1 MCMTS
6 IFSRFFCSFLYH
18 TSRVIAD
25 TSVNSTLT
33 NTHNSYQ
40 TMVSHMPGMISFTH
54 TEPSDLLPGSTWGIT
69 TEGTQHFQDYTDNGS
84 CHSGEAEDY
93 IVTSGH
99 TTPQGTKLDRCQTM
113 ENAAWATSGLAA
125 SSVPAGTQ
133 AMSRVNSCRSNGSSL
148 SRSSQLSNM
157 DMRGN
162 AAFRNGSQASQ
173 TMVGADCLLLDPETS
188 TLQQQ
193 NSVYWPQ
200 FPLNMDCTTFPLSD
214 PSPLHVVPSQ
224 MQFGPDTSLPG
235 NSSPVSWASFSS
247 PISRTSSP
255 ATIDDAWFQGSHGL
269 TPNSS
274 PEIPC
279 QSPL

>member
-1 MCMTS
+1 
-6 IFSRFFCSFLYH
+6 
-18 TSRVIAD
+18 
-25 TSVNSTLT
+25 
-33 NTHNSYQ
+33 
-40 TMVSHMPGMISFTH
+40 MVPHMPSMISFH
-54 TEPSDLLPGSTWGIT
+54 QTEPSDFLPGSTWGMT
-69 TEGTQHFQDYTDNGS
+69 TEGSQPFQDYTDNGS

-99 TTPQGTKLDRCQTM
+99 TTPRGTKLDRCQTT
-113 ENAAWATSGLAA
+113 ESAAWAASGLAS
-125 SSVPAGTQ
+125 SSVPTVAR

-173 TMVGADCLLLDPETS
+173 TMVGADCLVENDAAAL
-188 TLQQQ
+188 QQ
-193 NSVYWPQ
+193 NSVYWSGYS
-200 FPLNMDCTTFPLSD
+200 LNTGLSADCTAFSISD
-214 PSPLHVVPSQ
+214 ASPLHVVPSQ
-224 MQFGPDTSLPG
+224 MQFGPDTGLPE
-235 NSSPVSWASFSS
+235 NSSPGSWASFSS
-247 PISRTSSP
+247 SISRTSSP
-255 ATIDDAWFQGSHGL
+255 ATMDDAWFQNTHGL